1 MEKIKDFEEGE
12 FVPAIDPE
20 IEDNL
25 NSLSANVYE
34 IREEKALRPK
44 FRSKHT

>member
-1 MEKIKDFEEGE
+1 MEKVKDFDKAE
-12 FVPAIDPE
+12 FVPEIDPE
-20 IEDNL
+20 IEGNL